1 MGFTIKDYAKIIHFL
16 YVTIKSELYVQ
27 RNKRKAPFS
36 PKTSI
41 QIKIADFN
49 QYFFI
54 LKITTFPVHDNYNYL
69 NFWIFTVMQTEV
81 DSKQYL

>member
-1 MGFTIKDYAKIIHFL
+1 MKDYANIIHFL

-54 LKITTFPVHDNYNYL
+54 LKITTFPVHDNYNGPHHIQL
-69 NFWIFTVMQTEV
+69 HGRG
-81 DSKQYL
+81 SGCA

>member
-1 MGFTIKDYAKIIHFL
+1 MYKGTKEKPH
-16 YVTIKSELYVQ
+16 
-27 RNKRKAPFS
+27 FS

-54 LKITTFPVHDNYNYL
+54 LKITTFPVHDNYNSPHHIQSHGRGSG
-69 NFWIFTVMQTEV
+69 FA
-81 DSKQYL
+81 

>member
-1 MGFTIKDYAKIIHFL
+1 MYKGTKEKPH
-16 YVTIKSELYVQ
+16 
-27 RNKRKAPFS
+27 FS

-54 LKITTFPVHDNYNYL
+54 LKITTFPGHGNYNSPRR
-69 NFWIFTVMQTEV
+69 IQ
-81 DSKQYL
+81 SHGRGSGCA

>member
-1 MGFTIKDYAKIIHFL
+1 MYKGTKEKPH
-16 YVTIKSELYVQ
+16 
-27 RNKRKAPFS
+27 FS

-54 LKITTFPVHDNYNYL
+54 PKITAFPVRDNCSSPHHIQL
-69 NFWIFTVMQTEV
+69 HGRG
-81 DSKQYL
+81 SGCA

>member
-1 MGFTIKDYAKIIHFL
+1 MYKGTKEKPH
-16 YVTIKSELYVQ
+16 
-27 RNKRKAPFS
+27 FS

-54 LKITTFPVHDNYNYL
+54 LKITTFPVHDNCSYL
-69 NFWIFTVMQTEV
+69 NFWIYSVMQTEV
-81 DSKQYL
+81 DSKLLS

>member
-1 MGFTIKDYAKIIHFL
+1 MYKGTKEKPH
-16 YVTIKSELYVQ
+16 
-27 RNKRKAPFS
+27 FS

-54 LKITTFPVHDNYNYL
+54 LKITTFHVHDNYNYL